1 MDIKQSVVT
10 ESNEAMS
17 PKEGAVEG
25 ADVRSEVDEAVA
37 EEAAEQKRDNIVSNQ
52 VESKNN
58 DLGRVESTVPIGSKA
73 LLEPYRK
80 IIA

>member
-37 EEAAEQKRDNIVSNQ
+37 EEAAEQKQS
-52 VESKNN
+52 N
-58 DLGRVESTVPIGSKA
+58 DLGRVESTAPIGSKA